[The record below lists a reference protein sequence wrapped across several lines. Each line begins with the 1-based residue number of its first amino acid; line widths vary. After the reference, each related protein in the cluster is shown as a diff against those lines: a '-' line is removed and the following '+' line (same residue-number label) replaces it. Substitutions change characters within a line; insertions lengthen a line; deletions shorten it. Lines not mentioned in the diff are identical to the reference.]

1 MTTKISPQAIAQQL
15 FAIPETTVYAILDG
29 ASAPRLPQTLEQ
41 MGVESECLF
50 RGELDPELALVAPY
64 LAVVQQPGH
73 PFTDWLLQEGWGQHW
88 GVFAISKAGFRDLRM
103 HLRTFLKVYGPD
115 LTPLYF
121 RYYDPRVLRVYLPT
135 CNNQEL
141 QTVFGPV
148 LRYLLEDENP
158 ATLLKFWI
166 DRDEY
171 QSEKVTLVNKV
182 TTT

>member
-1 MTTKISPQAIAQQL
+1 
-15 FAIPETTVYAILDG
+15 
-29 ASAPRLPQTLEQ
+29 
-41 MGVESECLF
+41 
-50 RGELDPELALVAPY
+50 
-64 LAVVQQPGH
+64 
-73 PFTDWLLQEGWGQHW
+73 
-88 GVFAISKAGFRDLRM
+88 M

-115 LTPLYF
+115 LKPLYF

-135 CNNQEL
+135 CNDQEL

-148 LRYLLEDENP
+148 LRYLLEDEDP

-171 QSEKVTLVNKV
+171 QSEKVALVNKV

>member
-1 MTTKISPQAIAQQL
+1 MSIATQAVRQQL
-15 FAIPETTVYAILDG
+15 FAVPETTVYAILDG
-29 ASAPRLPQTLEQ
+29 ASVPELPQNLTRF
-41 MGVESECLF
+41 GVAAECLF
-50 RGELDPELALVAPY
+50 RGELEPDMAQVAPY
-64 LAVVQQPGH
+64 LAVAPPNH

-88 GVFAISKAGFRDLRM
+88 GVFAISRANLRTLRM

-115 LTPLYF
+115 LKPLYF

-148 LRYLLEDENP
+148 LRYLLEDEDP

-166 DRDEY
+166 DHGAC
-171 QSEKVTLVNKV
+171 QSEKVALVNKV